1 MITELHHVSLIVKD
15 MDESLSLYRDTLG
28 MELERDTGP
37 QGLEPYYA
45 KYVAAVTGI
54 SCQNERFVYLKGFGI
69 RLELQ
74 QFYGVKDEE
83 AVFQFGSR
91 GIRNHLGVFVD
102 DIHEIY
108 QLLKQKGMQ
117 FVSPPQR
124 IPGGPLENGFAVYL
138 MDPSGNQ
145 IELLQRPKG

>member
-1 MITELHHVSLIVKD
+1 
-15 MDESLSLYRDTLG
+15 
-28 MELERDTGP
+28 
-37 QGLEPYYA
+37 
-45 KYVAAVTGI
+45 
-54 SCQNERFVYLKGFGI
+54 FVYLKGFGI